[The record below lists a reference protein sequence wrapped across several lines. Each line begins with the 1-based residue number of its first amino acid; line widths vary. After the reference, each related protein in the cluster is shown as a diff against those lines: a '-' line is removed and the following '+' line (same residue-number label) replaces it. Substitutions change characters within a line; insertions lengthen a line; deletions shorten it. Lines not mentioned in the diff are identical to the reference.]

1 MPKVICDKLMA
12 QSTWMHTVYMPF
24 IAVVDIRHGASF
36 KKDGSISI
44 CDFSRG
50 LIHGINAP
58 AANSSNESGHRNN
71 LRWIMQFEQHDGG
84 SSENNLFDGLVE
96 ILLKNIR

>member
-1 MPKVICDKLMA
+1 
-12 QSTWMHTVYMPF
+12 MHTINMPF

-58 AANSSNESGHRNN
+58 AANSSNQAGHRNN

>member
-1 MPKVICDKLMA
+1 
-12 QSTWMHTVYMPF
+12 MHTINMPF
-24 IAVVDIRHGASF
+24 IAVVDIRHGACF

-44 CDFSRG
+44 CNLSRG

-58 AANSSNESGHRNN
+58 AANSSNQAGHRNN

-84 SSENNLFDGLVE
+84 PGKNYLFDGLVE
-96 ILLKNIR
+96 IILKDFR